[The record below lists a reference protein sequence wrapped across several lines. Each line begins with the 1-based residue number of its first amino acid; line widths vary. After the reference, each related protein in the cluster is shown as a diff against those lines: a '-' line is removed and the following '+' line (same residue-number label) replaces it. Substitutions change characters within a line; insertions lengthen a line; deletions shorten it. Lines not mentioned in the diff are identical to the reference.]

1 MRVLVIG
8 GTNFIGP
15 HVVAALARAG
25 HEITVYHRGH
35 HEPELP
41 SAVRHIHSPRAAI
54 PVLHFPS
61 ALTDPPPDMVL
72 HMFPVG
78 QDDARAAVARFA
90 GVARRMVA
98 LSSGDVY
105 RAYGRLLGSEPGP
118 LEPVPLDEDA
128 PLREAFFPYR
138 HSAAG
143 PADWT
148 FHYEKILAE
157 RAIMTSGALRGTV
170 LRLPAV
176 YGPGDPYHRL
186 RPYIKR
192 MDDARPAILLE
203 TAQAAWRW
211 THGYV
216 EDVAQAIV
224 LAVTDERAAGKV
236 YNVGEAETPTVAERV
251 REIGEIAGWRG
262 AVVPLDADRLP
273 PHLRAPYQ
281 PRQDLVVDT
290 RRIRDELDFAEV
302 QNRKDGLRRTI
313 DWERANPSPAGDPGA
328 AEYTAEDAALHRR

>member
-15 HVVAALARAG
+15 HVVAALHRGG

-54 PVLHFPS
+54 PVLYFPS
-61 ALTDPPPDMVL
+61 ALTDPPPDVVL

-78 QDDARAAVARFA
+78 QDDARAAVARFV

-118 LEPVPLDEDA
+118 LEPVPLDEEA
-128 PLREAFFPYR
+128 PLRDTFYPYR
-138 HSAAG
+138 RTAAG

-157 RAIMTSGALRGTV
+157 RAVMASPALRGTV

-176 YGPGDPYHRL
+176 YGPGDPYRRL

-192 MDDARPAILLE
+192 MDDGRPVILLE
-203 TAQAAWRW
+203 TAQAEWRW

-216 EDVAQAIV
+216 EDVAEAIA
-224 LAVTDERAAGKV
+224 LAATDERAAGKV
-236 YNVGEAETPTVAERV
+236 YNVGEAETPTVADRV
-251 REIGEIAGWRG
+251 RELGEVAGWRG
-262 AVVPLDADRLP
+262 AVVPLSADRLP
-273 PHLRAPYQ
+273 SHLRAPYQ

-290 RRIRDELDFAEV
+290 RRLRTELGFTER
-302 QNRKDGLRRTI
+302 QSRTDGLRRTI
-313 DWERANPSPAGDPGA
+313 DWERASPFPAGDPGA
-328 AEYTAEDAALHRR
+328 AEYAAEDAALH